1 MTLSLTAVVKNR
13 PIFPNSS
20 FIPEFE
26 VIGTTL
32 DDGSIKGMC
41 WQNDELRELNESY
54 FTRHFGDYIAQ
65 RMDSKWVDGGDIT
78 TFCDEFKKLYSR
90 WFFQPEGQQ
99 TSDENIY
106 LVYGE
111 SIEFL

>member
-1 MTLSLTAVVKNR
+1 MNLTSVIRNR

-26 VIGTTL
+26 VSGTIL

-54 FTRHFGDYIAQ
+54 ADRHLGDYIAK
-65 RMDSKWVDGGDIT
+65 RIDKRHMDGMDIT
-78 TFCDEFKKLYSR
+78 LYCDEFKKLYSR

-99 TSDENIY
+99 TSDESIY
-106 LVYGE
+106 IVFGE